1 MCVCVCVCVIVLA
14 SSGHVSF
21 TLTDSLASDMSL
33 KMCLVDPLEKAQERL
48 AAAYIFRKEYQM
60 RTPVSGLVDSRSTQS
75 TQLIVHVECVFPE
88 QTPVVLRSEASVY
101 RSRDG
106 VYGVECVSGQLS
118 APAPGPGPGPSLNAP
133 RSRGPLAGSDYYNS
147 SVDSQSDL

>member
-1 MCVCVCVCVIVLA
+1 MCVLA

-118 APAPGPGPGPSLNAP
+118 APAPAPPSTLQGAGVHSQALTITTLLLTANQICEPGVFGA
-133 RSRGPLAGSDYYNS
+133 
-147 SVDSQSDL
+147 